1 MCLVINVQ
9 GKNEELG
16 VNSIKKLLDAVDEW
30 IPTPVREMDK
40 PFLMP
45 IESTYS
51 IAGRGTVVTGQIER
65 GVIKKGTE
73 VEIVGYKSKLKSTV
87 TGQYTIYMYMYAH
100 VELKAE

>member
-1 MCLVINVQ
+1 
-9 GKNEELG
+9 
-16 VNSIKKLLDAVDEW
+16 
-30 IPTPVREMDK
+30 MDK

-87 TGQYTIYMYMYAH
+87 TGQSVYIVRACT
-100 VELKAE
+100 VWLKKCVTVLSIK